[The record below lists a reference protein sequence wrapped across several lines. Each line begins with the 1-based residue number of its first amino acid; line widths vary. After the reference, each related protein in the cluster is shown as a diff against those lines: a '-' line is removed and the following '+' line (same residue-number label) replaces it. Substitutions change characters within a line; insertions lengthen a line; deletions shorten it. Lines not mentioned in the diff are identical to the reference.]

1 MIRYTSK
8 EREEGEKRN
17 DDERSAAAPAAR
29 GGKDEADQGVGD
41 FIEVPW
47 RQRET
52 VDTSLLKL

>member
-41 FIEVPW
+41 RNIFG
-47 RQRET
+47 R
-52 VDTSLLKL
+52 